1 MYQKIIPVSVALL
14 GLAACT
20 PAPDV
25 ADIQRERG
33 KPLQRY
39 DVVQSVAANGKVL
52 VAGTQSGVALVS
64 ADQGKTWK
72 REALGAASLIGLAA
86 CPDGSFVG
94 IDFNHKVWRADA
106 AGGGWKPAVL
116 EKPRTPLAV
125 TCDGRGRWWVAGS
138 GARIAGSTDQGAS
151 WQLTDLGEDAQITA
165 LQFVDERFGVAVGE
179 FGMVLTTQDGGAT
192 WQKGVSIPNEFYPYA
207 MLFTDRQTGYVSG
220 IAGQVFRTGDG
231 GKTWSKVENLA
242 NASLYRLFL
251 HDGKPYGVG
260 SGGVVARLEGGAF
273 RPMPY
278 PDAIPV
284 FLGAGTSL
292 PEEKAIA
299 IGGPGGLVRAVGTQV
314 N

>member
-1 MYQKIIPVSVALL
+1 MYQKIIPVSIALL

-20 PAPDV
+20 PASDV

-33 KPLQRY
+33 KSLQRY
-39 DVVQSVAANGKVL
+39 DIVQSIASNDKVL

-72 REALGAASLIGLAA
+72 REALGAATLIGLTT

-106 AGGGWKPAVL
+106 VGAGWKHVVL

-125 TCDGRGRWWVAGS
+125 TCDGKGQWWVAGS
-138 GARIAGSTDQGAS
+138 GAKIARSADQGAS
-151 WQLTDLGEDAQITA
+151 WQLTDLNEDAQITA
-165 LQFVDERFGVAVGE
+165 LQFVDEQFGVAVGE

-192 WQKGVSIPNEFYPYA
+192 WVKGQSIPNEFYPYA
-207 MLFTDRQTGYVSG
+207 TLFADRKTGYVSG
-220 IAGQVFRTGDG
+220 IAGQVFKTSDG
-231 GKTWSKVENLA
+231 GKTWSKFENLA

-260 SGGVVARLEGGAF
+260 SGGVVARLDGGAF
-273 RPMPY
+273 RPMSY
-278 PDAIPV
+278 PDAMPV
-284 FLGAGTSL
+284 FLGAGASL
-292 PEEKAIA
+292 PDGKAIA